1 LDGDGIGF
9 SFGLNFFLLPLLFAP
24 VVLALASLVDDVSVS
39 FPVEAAASSTVIT
52 SPRPADDDDVA
63 DEEEDGG
70 GPIRDAAEDG
80 MAWAGL
86 RRALFGHDVGEFLS
100 SEKIQTH
107 NMYVPTQRRWC
118 QRQDTSLLSSFRVL
132 LREKGK
138 LSSPGEEPYVDGSQT
153 TNS

>member
-1 LDGDGIGF
+1 M
-9 SFGLNFFLLPLLFAP
+9 
-24 VVLALASLVDDVSVS
+24 VLALASLVDDVSVS

-80 MAWAGL
+80 MAWAVSG
-86 RRALFGHDVGEFLS
+86 ALIGHDDGEFLS

-107 NMYVPTQRRWC
+107 TNAGRC
-118 QRQDTSLLSSFRVL
+118 QRQDTSLLSCRVL

-138 LSSPGEEPYVDGSQT
+138 LSSPGGTLCRWIPNYEFLVRRRGATPDLIC
-153 TNS
+153 

>member
-107 NMYVPTQRRWC
+107 NMYQRNAGGVNDKTRVFYHH
-118 QRQDTSLLSSFRVL
+118 SVFSFVRKESFL
-132 LREKGK
+132 HLAR
-138 LSSPGEEPYVDGSQT
+138 
-153 TNS
+153 NHM